1 MSSTEQYAYRRD
13 LPVSGEW
20 DLVVAGGGP
29 AGTAAALAA
38 ARRGL
43 TVCLIEQTGA
53 LGGMGSSG
61 YVSSWYCL
69 GNNVETMV
77 GGLAREIPVR
87 LYEAG
92 GVEPGR
98 TPEDWLLTKRGFG
111 FDPETL
117 KVLLDQMCAENDVTV
132 LFANKV
138 VDTVGGKVPG
148 MLDGLVLSGPEGL
161 RMIRANAIVDATGDG
176 TVSRMGGFPVRRA
189 GHDTERIMAPTL
201 CARMVGIDY
210 DRFDRKRDQQALVDQ
225 AVEDGFFSQPDRH
238 VPGLFRTGKKNAIL
252 NAGHLFD
259 TDALDTSS
267 LSDAYVWGRRLAHE
281 YTRFFRERAPGCE
294 QIELAATAQLMG
306 VRESIRIRGEYEL
319 TWDDFRV
326 RRKFHD
332 QIGIYCKQVDI
343 HVYDTS
349 PEEYARFQAEF
360 ESEGD
365 AKPADGEYY
374 GIPYGV
380 LVPKGSINTWVAGRC
395 VSTDPMVNGSLRD
408 QPGCMLLGQAAGTAA
423 AQYLKSGQSA
433 TAIDT
438 SQLISTL
445 RDAGAKLPQ
454 IETRKEM
461 TRN

>member
-1 MSSTEQYAYRRD
+1 MAPNEQYAYRRD

-29 AGTAAALAA
+29 AGVTAALSA
-38 ARRGL
+38 ARLGL
-43 TVCLIEQTGA
+43 SVCLLEQTGA

-77 GGLAREIPVR
+77 GGLAREIPLR

-92 GVEPGR
+92 AVEPGR
-98 TPEDWLLTKRGFG
+98 SPEQWTVTKRGFG

-117 KVLLDQMCAENDVTV
+117 KILLDQMCAEDGVTV
-132 LFANKV
+132 LFATKS
-138 VDTVGGKVPG
+138 VDAVSGHASGK
-148 MLDGLVLSGPEGL
+148 LDGLVLSGPEGL
-161 RMIRANAIVDATGDG
+161 QVLRATTIIDATGDG
-176 TVSRMGGFPVRRA
+176 TVARMAGFPVRRA
-189 GHDTERIMAPTL
+189 GRDTERIMAPTL

-210 DRFDRKRDQQALVDQ
+210 DRFDRERDQQDLVDQ
-225 AVEDGFFSQPDRH
+225 AVEDGYFSQPDRH
-238 VPGLFRTGKKNAIL
+238 VPGLFRTGEKNAIL

-259 TDALDTSS
+259 TDALDSS
-267 LSDAYVWGRRLAHE
+267 GLSTAYAWGRRLVQE
-281 YTRFFRERAPGCE
+281 YTQFFRERAPGCE
-294 QIELAATAQLMG
+294 EIELAATASLMG
-306 VRESIRIRGEYEL
+306 VRESIRILGEYDL

-380 LVPKGSINTWVAGRC
+380 LVPKGSINLWAAGRC

-423 AQYLKSGQSA
+423 AQHLKSGQSA
-433 TAIDT
+433 AAIDT
-438 SQLISTL
+438 SQLVKTL

-454 IETRKEM
+454 IETRREM
-461 TRN
+461 TRK

>member
-1 MSSTEQYAYRRD
+1 MARDEHYAYSRD
-13 LPVSGEW
+13 IPVSDEW

-29 AGTAAALAA
+29 AGTTAALAA
-38 ARRGL
+38 ARRGR

-53 LGGMGSSG
+53 LDGMGSNG

-77 GGLAREIPVR
+77 GGLAREIPLR

-98 TPEDWLLTKRGFG
+98 SPEEWLVTKRGFG
-111 FDPETL
+111 FDPETI
-117 KVLLDQMCAENDVTV
+117 KVLLDQMCAESGVTV
-132 LFANKV
+132 FFANRV
-138 VDTVGGKVPG
+138 VDTVAGAVPG
-148 MLDGLVLSGPEGL
+148 SLDGLVLSGPEGL
-161 RMIRANAIVDATGDG
+161 RVVKGTTIIDATSDG
-176 TVSRMGGFPVRRA
+176 TVSRMAGFPVRRA
-189 GHDTERIMAPTL
+189 GRDTERIMAPTL

-210 DRFDRKRDQQALVDQ
+210 ARFDRNRDQQALVDQ
-225 AVEDGFFSQPDRH
+225 AVTDGFFSQPDRH
-238 VPGLFRTGKKNAIL
+238 VPGLFRTGEGNAIM

-267 LSDAYVWGRRLAHE
+267 LSKAYAWGRRLAHE
-281 YTRFFRERAPGCE
+281 YTRFFRERAPGCDE
-294 QIELAATAQLMG
+294 IELAATANLMG
-306 VRESIRIRGEYEL
+306 VRESIRILGEYDL
-319 TWDDFRV
+319 TWDDFRI
-326 RRKFHD
+326 RRTFHD

-360 ESEGD
+360 ESEGE

-380 LVPKGSINTWVAGRC
+380 LVPKGSVNTWVAGRC

-408 QPGCMLLGQAAGTAA
+408 QPGCMLLGEAAGSAA
-423 AQYLKSGQSA
+423 AQHVRTGQPA
-433 TAIDT
+433 HALDTAE
-438 SQLISTL
+438 LVGTL
-445 RDAGAKLPQ
+445 REAGAKLPQ
-454 IETRKEM
+454 PETRREM
-461 TRN
+461 TRG